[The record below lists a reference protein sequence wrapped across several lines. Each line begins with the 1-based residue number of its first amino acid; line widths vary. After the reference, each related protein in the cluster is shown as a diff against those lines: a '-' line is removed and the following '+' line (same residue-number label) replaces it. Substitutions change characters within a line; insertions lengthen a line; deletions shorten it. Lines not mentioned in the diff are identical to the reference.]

1 MPAIRRPANSVAA
14 FLWGRLVTCGRL
26 VIGLRVFAPSTRRIA
41 NPPQVNNLPHRPFRR
56 LLIFTAMIFTAI
68 ALSLA
73 AQTKE
78 AFKARLS
85 ATPADARTR
94 AALAGSGTVS
104 AALAGSKLTISGS
117 FEGLVSAATTASLH
131 SAVAAGVRGPVIA
144 DLTISKAVS
153 GTISG
158 SVELTPQQMTSLH
171 KGGLYVLIHSEKAP
185 DGVLWG
191 WLQP

>member
-1 MPAIRRPANSVAA
+1 MPFKRY
-14 FLWGRLVTCGRL
+14 LVL
-26 VIGLRVFAPSTRRIA
+26 AV
-41 NPPQVNNLPHRPFRR
+41 
-56 LLIFTAMIFTAI
+56 I

-78 AFKARLS
+78 TFKTRLS

-94 AALAGSGTVS
+94 AALAGSGS
-104 AALAGSKLTISGS
+104 ASATLTGTKLTVTGS
-117 FEGLVSAATTASLH
+117 FDGLVSPATTASLH
-131 SAVAAGVRGPVIA
+131 SAVAAGVRGPAIA

-158 SVELTPQQMTSLH
+158 SVDLTPQQMTSLH
-171 KGGLYVLIHSEKAP
+171 KGGIYILINSDKAP

-191 WLQP
+191 WLLQ